1 MHLSSMPGLQKSD
14 ADLVEE
20 FKLIFE
26 VCNFQFVFEIN
37 FDVSMSVKC
46 AQVFPD
52 IVVPHMQMYDTDCS
66 ETIEEEELIEG
77 LGEAGK
83 TFSPQAEDCL
93 TDSWLVSN
101 ITIQDGQ
108 RLMLWQ
114 FSAR

>member
-26 VCNFQFVFEIN
+26 VCNFQFVFKIN

-46 AQVFPD
+46 DQVFPD

-66 ETIEEEELIEG
+66 GTIEEEELIEG

-83 TFSPQAEDCL
+83 IFHLKQKIALLIRGLFPTSPYRMAK
-93 TDSWLVSN
+93 
-101 ITIQDGQ
+101 G
-108 RLMLWQ
+108 
-114 FSAR
+114 